1 MRNSRY
7 LFAVLLMLLPCACG
21 PEADAQQSPA
31 AWEYAEMGRHLF
43 TDSGK
48 LVQKWWWEEGATP
61 AIEAKTMEELGK
73 ALGAKEGVPHT
84 TALVNLQASKGW
96 EFLTME
102 KTRAEYEYNAR
113 YSLDAETIW
122 MFRRLRR

>member
-1 MRNSRY
+1 
-7 LFAVLLMLLPCACG
+7 
-21 PEADAQQSPA
+21 
-31 AWEYAEMGRHLF
+31 MGRHLF